1 MRLKQWIFKILKRLG
16 IEKCDECSK
25 LKRIRG
31 YSFVDGKELRLCE
44 KCCIEHVARAMVEE

>member
-1 MRLKQWIFKILKRLG
+1 VRLKQWIFKILKRLE

-44 KCCIEHVARAMVEE
+44 KCCIEHVAKAMVEE